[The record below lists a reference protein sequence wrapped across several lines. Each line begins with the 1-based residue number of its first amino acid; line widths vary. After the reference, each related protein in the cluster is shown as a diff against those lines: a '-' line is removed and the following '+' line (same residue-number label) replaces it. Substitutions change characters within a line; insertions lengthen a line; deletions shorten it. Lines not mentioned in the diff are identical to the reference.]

1 MNAPDTARPVTQR
14 DLERLKNLPV
24 QADVWQLG
32 LARMPLWVTDQGPT
46 PFRPMVALC
55 RSTAV
60 HALGSGGL
68 MAPGEPPAPAAL
80 EAIVELARSRE
91 IGYRPQ
97 RIEVRDPA
105 LVEALG
111 FELAGAGITVA
122 LTQRLDALDEA
133 IADMAEHFEHESGA
147 PRFFDPALGI
157 ERLRVFAEAAVEFHR
172 AAPWNH
178 LKGEDLIRVVSPEP
192 PTGLE
197 WFSVLGSAHGEYGL
211 GFYTSRR
218 DFERFQTADMPKFY
232 LGETRR
238 WIFTYDEVTDW
249 SVADSEL
256 WEEHDLPVA
265 DLHAYPTLA
274 CYVPQVGPV
283 PANARELDFIVALL
297 RSLATTTEDELD
309 GGRWSKTVETFE
321 GQRTIEFSLPGLLE
335 EPSRTGRRGRQDRPA
350 LRDRRL
356 MERTMADI
364 QHLLAEQKF
373 ESVEETNEFLAA
385 QVGKI
390 PPHRAA
396 QTPEERAQDLV
407 YRALEAEGRLRIKL
421 VREAIKLWPDCTEA
435 WVVQAEEM
443 PDPGRQVEFYRQA
456 VAAGER
462 ALGPKPFAEDIGHF
476 WGILQTRPYMR
487 ARNGLA
493 GALWATGQRDEAI
506 THWQGLLQLNP
517 GDNQGV
523 RDILVPRLIELRR
536 DEEAETVLAVYPED
550 RSAMLSYARALI
562 EYRRSGDGDA
572 ARAKLA
578 TAVQGNSHVI
588 KYLTGATA
596 MPEFLPESYRPG
608 SEDEAQLAAAALAPA
623 WQASENAVEWL
634 RRSRRLR
641 KKGLEEKRRRMKGRK

>member
-1 MNAPDTARPVTQR
+1 
-14 DLERLKNLPV
+14 
-24 QADVWQLG
+24 
-32 LARMPLWVTDQGPT
+32 
-46 PFRPMVALC
+46 MVALC

-60 HALGSGGL
+60 HALGGGGVL
-68 MAPGEPPAPAAL
+68 PPDEPPAPAAL
-80 EAIVELARSRE
+80 EAIVELAKSRE

-105 LVEALG
+105 LAEALG
-111 FELAGAGITVA
+111 FALASAGITVTV
-122 LTQRLDALDEA
+122 TQRLDALDEA
-133 IADMAEHFEHESGA
+133 IAEMTEHFERTSGA
-147 PRFFDPALGI
+147 PRFFDPAVGV

-172 AAPWNH
+172 AALWNH
-178 LKGEDLIRVVSPEP
+178 LKGEDLVRVESPKP
-192 PTGLE
+192 PMGLE
-197 WFSVLGSAHGEYGL
+197 WFSVLGSARNEYGL
-211 GFYTSRR
+211 GFFASRR
-218 DFERFQTADMPKFY
+218 DFERFQTADTPKFY

-265 DLHAYPTLA
+265 GPHAYPSLA
-274 CYVPQVGPV
+274 CHVPEVGPM
-283 PANARELDFIVALL
+283 PAEAGELDFIVALL

-309 GGRWSKTVETFE
+309 SVRWSKTVTTFE
-321 GQRTIEFSLPGLLE
+321 GEQTIELSLPGLLE
-335 EPSRTGRRGRQDRPA
+335 EPSRTGRRGRAERPA
-350 LRDRRL
+350 IPDRRL

-364 QHLLAEQKF
+364 QQLIAEQKF
-373 ESVEETNEFLAA
+373 ESVEEANKFLAA

-396 QTPEERAQDLV
+396 QTPEERAQELV
-407 YRALEAEGRLRIKL
+407 YRALEVEGRLRVKL
-421 VREAIKLWPDCTEA
+421 AREALRLWPDCADA
-435 WVVQAEEM
+435 WVVRAEEM

-462 ALGPKPFAEDIGHF
+462 ALGPKPFAEDVGHF

-493 GALWATGQRDEAI
+493 GALWATGQSDEAI
-506 THWQGLLQLNP
+506 THWQDLLRLNP

-536 DEEAETVLAVYPED
+536 DEEAEAVLTGYPED
-550 RSAMLSYARALI
+550 RSAMLSYSRALV

-572 ARAKLA
+572 AQA
-578 TAVQGNSHVI
+578 TLEIAVRGNPHVI
-588 KYLTGATA
+588 KYLTGGTA
-596 MPEFLPESYRPG
+596 MPQFLPASYRLG

-641 KKGLEEKRRRMKGRK
+641 KKGIEETRRRVKRRRR